1 MRYQSTAVQVYDMPA
16 PSDPDVRFDRRMAQL
31 VSAVGLLG
39 LAAFGG
45 FLVLGI
51 ASQLL

>member
-1 MRYQSTAVQVYDMPA
+1 MRYQGTAIHIYDVPA
-16 PSDPDVRFDRRMAQL
+16 PSDPDTRLDRRMALL

-45 FLVLGI
+45 FVVFGI
-51 ASQLL
+51 ISQRF